1 MHTPKLDNFFSVG
14 EFEKHFGT
22 IIMFPE
28 RKDIWRNNASVAQKL
43 IIQLANIII
52 KYEKVFF
59 CIKPELLE
67 NIKGKLDEKIEI
79 VQIDYDDIWARDIS
93 PNFVVRDGEIRA
105 VCWQFNSWGG
115 INEGAYF
122 PWDKDAEFGKKISGF
137 FKMNKYVVDDVVL
150 EGGAV
155 ITDGEGTLLTT
166 KSVLLNRNRNP
177 NLSQGEMEKRLHE
190 YFNVEKII
198 WFDEGLFLDETD
210 GHIDNLCNFVKP
222 GEVCLAWTE
231 DRDDPQYNVVKKAYE
246 ILINSKDA
254 KGRKFKIN
262 KIIMP
267 EKQFILKEEA
277 EGIEISMNST
287 QRTEGFQLLP
297 SYINYYFIN
306 SALLLPAFGCKEDI
320 IAYNKMKEIFPNRE
334 VIQLNSKEILI
345 GGGGFHCILHEIPER
360 TNNDKVVCV

>member
-262 KIIMP
+262 
-267 EKQFILKEEA
+267 
-277 EGIEISMNST
+277 NSN
-287 QRTEGFQLLP
+287 FPHQL
-297 SYINYYFIN
+297 
-306 SALLLPAFGCKEDI
+306 
-320 IAYNKMKEIFPNRE
+320 
-334 VIQLNSKEILI
+334 
-345 GGGGFHCILHEIPER
+345 
-360 TNNDKVVCV
+360 VC